1 MSRNHLLACFL
12 IAGLLAGG
20 AAAAGGPKGSTK
32 EPKPDRASAYFHYS
46 LGHLYAELSG
56 AYGHRGEFVD
66 KAIENFRKAMEAD
79 PGAAFLSEE
88 LAELYFH
95 SGRLRDAVE
104 DAEEALKKNPN
115 NVAARRILAR
125 IYTRLIGDTRTQRVS
140 QEMLDK
146 SIEQYEKI
154 TELQPDDVQAWLM
167 LGRLHKINHDSL
179 SAEAAYKKVLE
190 LDPENQDALIQL
202 GLVYSDLGDRPRAVE
217 TFRKAAEKGPSAR
230 ALTYLAGTYEQMNRY
245 DLAAEAYGKALE
257 LAPDNPELKR
267 AYAASLLRAGKIEES
282 RKVFEELAAAD
293 PKDYEAHL
301 RLSQIYR
308 QRGKLQKAR
317 EALDAA
323 RKAAPGNLE
332 VLYTNVGL
340 LEAEGKVEEAIEA
353 LKEILDSTQRVT
365 YSKGEK
371 SNRAIFLE
379 RLGLM
384 YRLAGRYD
392 EAVKTFRELEE
403 LDPDTA
409 PRMAAQI
416 TDTYRQA
423 KQFDKAFEVITAA
436 RKKYPDDE
444 LVGVLYATVLADLGR
459 ADEAVRAVRKLTK
472 GKNDRDSLLTQAQ
485 IYEKVKRYDLM
496 AGVLDKALEL
506 SKTDEEKAAVL
517 FMRGAMYER
526 QKRVEEAEAAFREVL
541 RLTPDNAS
549 AMNYLGYMFAD
560 LNIKLDE
567 AHKLI
572 SKALEYEP
580 NNGAF
585 LDSMGWVYYRMNRLE
600 EAEKYLQQAV
610 EKVGGDPIV
619 HDHLGDVYFKRGK
632 LREAVAQWK
641 LSLKEWEKSSASD
654 RDPKQVAKVQKKLE
668 RAEIRLAKEALQA
681 KPKQP

>member
-1 MSRNHLLACFL
+1 MTRNHLLACFL

-32 EPKPDRASAYFHYS
+32 ESKPDRASAYYHYS

-66 KAIENFRKAMEAD
+66 KAIENFLKAMEAD

-104 DAEEALKKNPN
+104 DAEAALKKNPN

-140 QEMLDK
+140 QEMLSK

-167 LGRLHKINHDSL
+167 LGRLHRINHDSL

-190 LDPENQDALIQL
+190 MDPENEDALIQL
-202 GLVYSDLGDRPRAVE
+202 GLVYSDLGDRPRAE
-217 TFRKAAEKGPSAR
+217 QMFRKAAEQRPSAE
-230 ALTYLAGTYEQMNRY
+230 ALTYLAGTYEQMNRF
-245 DLAAEAYGKALE
+245 DLAAEAYKKALE
-257 LAPDNPELKR
+257 LAPNNIELKR
-267 AYAASLLRAGKIEES
+267 AYAASLLRADKIEEA
-282 RKVFEELAAAD
+282 RKVFEEVAAAD
-293 PKDYEAHL
+293 PRDYQAHL

-308 QRGKLQKAR
+308 QRGKLADAR
-317 EALDAA
+317 KSLDAA
-323 RKAAPGNLE
+323 LQAAPGNLE

-340 LEAEGKVEEAIEA
+340 LEAEGKIDEAIDA
-353 LKEILDSTQRVT
+353 LKEILESTQRIS

-379 RLGLM
+379 RLGLL

-392 EAVKTFRELEE
+392 EAVETFRELEE
-403 LDPDTA
+403 LDPETA

-416 TDTYRQA
+416 ADTYRQA
-423 KQFDKAFEVITAA
+423 KQFDDAFEVIAAA
-436 RKKYPDDE
+436 RKKHPDDE

-459 ADEAVRAVRKLTK
+459 SEEAVKAIRKVTK
-472 GKNDRDSLLTQAQ
+472 GKDDRDSLLTQAQ
-485 IYEKVKRYDLM
+485 IYDKVKRYDLM
-496 AGVLDKALEL
+496 EDVLDKALKL
-506 SKTDEEKAAVL
+506 SKTDREKADVL
-517 FMRGAMYER
+517 FMRGAMFER
-526 QKRVEEAEAAFREVL
+526 QKRIEEAEAAFREVL

-560 LNIKLDE
+560 MNIKLEE
-567 AHKLI
+567 AHELI

-580 NNGAF
+580 HNGAF
-585 LDSMGWVYYRMNRLE
+585 LDSMGWVYYRMNRLD
-600 EAEKYLQQAV
+600 EAEEYLQKAV
-610 EKVGGDPIV
+610 EKVGGDPVV
-619 HDHLGDVYFKRGK
+619 HDHLGDVYFKLGK

-641 LSLKEWEKSSASD
+641 LSLKEWEKSSASE
-654 RDPKQVAKVQKKLE
+654 RDPKQVAQVEKKLE
-668 RAEIRLAKEALQA
+668 KAEIRLAKEALAA

>member
-20 AAAAGGPKGSTK
+20 ATGAGSSESSAK
-32 EPKPDRASAYFHYS
+32 ESVPDRASAYYHYS

-66 KAIENFRKAMEAD
+66 KAIENFRKAMEED
-79 PGAAFLSEE
+79 PSAAFLSEE

-104 DAEEALKKNPN
+104 DAEAALKKNPN
-115 NVAARRILAR
+115 NLAARRILAR

-154 TELQPDDVQAWLM
+154 TELQPQDVQAWLM
-167 LGRLHKINHDSL
+167 LGRLQKINHDSL

-190 LDPENQDALIQL
+190 LDPDNEDALIQL

-217 TFRKAAEKGPSAR
+217 IFQRAVKKDPSAR
-230 ALTYLAGTYEQMNRY
+230 TLSYLAATYEEMNRF
-245 DLAAEAYGKALE
+245 DLAAQAYQKAMEA
-257 LAPDNPELKR
+257 APENIELKR
-267 AYAASLLRAGKIEES
+267 AYASSLLRANKIEEA
-282 RKVFEELAAAD
+282 RKVFEEVAAAD
-293 PKDYEAHL
+293 PKDYQAHL
-301 RLSQIYR
+301 RLAQIYR
-308 QRGKLQKAR
+308 QRGKLEQAR
-317 EALDAA
+317 KALDAA
-323 RKAAPGNLE
+323 LEAAPGNLE

-340 LEAEGKVEEAIEA
+340 LEAEGKVDEAIQA
-353 LKEILDSTQRVT
+353 LKEILDSTERLT

-384 YRLAGRYD
+384 YRLAGRYED
-392 EAVKTFRELEE
+392 AVATFHKLEK

-416 TDTYRQA
+416 ADTYRQS
-423 KQFDKAFEVITAA
+423 KEFDKAFEVIEAA
-436 RKKYPDDE
+436 RKKYPDND

-459 ADEAVRAVRKLTK
+459 TDEAVKAIRKVTK
-472 GKNDRDSLLTQAQ
+472 GKNDRDSLLTKAQ
-485 IYEKVKRYDLM
+485 IYEKVKRYDLLSD
-496 AGVLDKALEL
+496 VLDKALKL
-506 SKTDEEKAAVL
+506 SKTDQERADVL
-517 FMRGAMYER
+517 FLQGAMYER
-526 QKRVEEAEAAFREVL
+526 QKRVQEAEAAFREVL

-560 LNIKLDE
+560 QNIKLDE

-610 EKVGGDPIV
+610 EKVSSDPVV
-619 HDHLGDVYFKRGK
+619 HDHLGDVYFKLGK

-641 LSLKEWEKSSASD
+641 LSLQEWEHSSATEQ
-654 RDPKQVAKVQKKLE
+654 DPTQAAQVQKKLE